1 MGNVLGNEGEP
12 KKINF
17 FSLFDSLG
25 DVFLIAAPL
34 NGVGLA
40 SERER
45 EGDFSYEIW
54 AQADARE
61 RGGGA
66 KCDRVWV

>member
-1 MGNVLGNEGEP
+1 MGNVLGNELEP
-12 KKINF
+12 KQNNF

-45 EGDFSYEIW
+45 ERFFIRRYGRRRTHEK
-54 AQADARE
+54 E
-61 RGGGA
+61 GGGA